1 MRLHAFPSAL
11 LALGLA
17 VTNLAAT
24 SPAQAHDYAA
34 GPLKIGHPWSRATP
48 GGAKVAGG
56 YLTVTNTGT
65 EPDRLTDGMIE
76 AAGRGELHTMS
87 MEGGV
92 MKMAPLAD
100 GLAIPPGQTVTLAP
114 SGHHLM
120 FLDLKAPLK
129 KGERVKGTLT
139 FERAG
144 RVPVEFAVESL
155 AAKVP
160 EKAPEAAGGKPAPS
174 GHDHAGHDHGH

>member
-1 MRLHAFPSAL
+1 MRLHAVPAAL

-17 VTNLAAT
+17 AT
-24 SPAQAHDYAA
+24 SPAHAHDYKA
-34 GPLKIGHPWSRATP
+34 GPLKIAHPWSRATP
-48 GGAKVAGG
+48 GGARVAAG

-65 EPDRLTDGMIE
+65 EPDRFTGGAIE

-120 FLDLKAPLK
+120 FLDLKTPLK
-129 KGERVKGTLT
+129 KGERVKGTLR

-144 RVPVEFAVESL
+144 SVPVEFAVESL
-155 AAKVP
+155 AAK
-160 EKAPEAAGGKPAPS
+160 APETRSEKGPEA
-174 GHDHAGHDHGH
+174 HDHGGHDHGH

>member
-34 GPLKIGHPWSRATP
+34 GSLKIGHPWSRATP

-56 YLTVTNTGT
+56 YLTVTNTGA
-65 EPDRLTDGMIE
+65 EPDRLTGGMIE

-92 MKMAPLAD
+92 MKMAPLAN
-100 GLAIPPGQTVTLAP
+100 GLEIPPGQTVTLAP
-114 SGHHLM
+114 SGNHLM

-129 KGERVKGTLT
+129 KGERVKGTLS

-144 RVPVEFAVESL
+144 RVSVEFAVESL
-155 AAKVP
+155 AAK
-160 EKAPEAAGGKPAPS
+160 APEGKAAPS